1 MFVLSHFKKCLSVLF
16 LCAIIKHKERFNTE
30 HKALQEHISKLEK
43 NKTYKNRNTTFS
55 DVWERIK
62 ENSAKE
68 ESTITKYESILKHH
82 IKNM

>member
-1 MFVLSHFKKCLSVLF
+1 M
-16 LCAIIKHKERFNTE
+16 
-30 HKALQEHISKLEK
+30 LEK

-68 ESTITKYESILKHH
+68 ESTITKYESKFKHH